1 MCKIK
6 NGANFEEHLVLVE
19 IIRSSFKASID
30 AKEKPSVYAES
41 SSFGTHFSSP

>member
-6 NGANFEEHLVLVE
+6 NGAIFEEHLVLVE

-30 AKEKPSVYAES
+30 AQEKPSVYAES